1 MTLPHD
7 ARRVRYAVEVI
18 APVAIGPCL
27 RGLLAGR
34 RFAGGRPLQDREF
47 PNDQL
52 VDFQALE
59 ARRADPQSANRQCAE
74 RQCPNRAS
82 AYGDG
87 SRRRY
92 RDGSRPDR

>member
-1 MTLPHD
+1 MTLAHGTLP
-7 ARRVRYAVEVI
+7 VRYAVEVI
-18 APVAIGPCL
+18 APPAIGPSL

-34 RFAGGRPLQDREF
+34 RFAGGRPLQDRKF

-74 RQCPNRAS
+74 RQRPNRAS

-92 RDGSRPDR
+92 CDGSRPDR